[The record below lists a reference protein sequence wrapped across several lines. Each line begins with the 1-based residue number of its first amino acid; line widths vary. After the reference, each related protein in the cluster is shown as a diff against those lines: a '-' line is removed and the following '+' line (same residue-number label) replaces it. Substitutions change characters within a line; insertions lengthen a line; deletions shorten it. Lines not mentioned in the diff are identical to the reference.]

1 MAPVPPAA
9 RLASLLAVVA
19 GTFIIDRVLPLSAGI
34 AVLILLT
41 ARAGLLNRYL
51 RFLLLIQ
58 LPMMIML
65 ILVWGFV
72 TRAPPNMPMGSDPRG
87 GIMFALIIALRLA
100 VVGGAFQLAM
110 LSIPSRLLPET
121 LRGWGLRGEGLVVA
135 LGVFAVE
142 PELKLRAEQIL
153 IARRARGLLGGSR
166 WAGLKQFPRLLRPLF
181 VWSIRSAVHR
191 AEIWENRTMLLRVE
205 RLPSEATPFSSAA
218 GAIAVALSFLWLAG
232 AITLRFLP
240 GMAGQR

>member
-19 GTFIIDRVLPLSAGI
+19 GTFIIDRVIPLSAGI

-41 ARAGLLNRYL
+41 ARAGLLNRYI

-72 TRAPPNMPMGSDPRG
+72 TRAPPNMPMGSDPHG

-135 LGVFAVE
+135 LRCF
-142 PELKLRAEQIL
+142 RC
-153 IARRARGLLGGSR
+153 RAR
-166 WAGLKQFPRLLRPLF
+166 
-181 VWSIRSAVHR
+181 I
-191 AEIWENRTMLLRVE
+191 E
-205 RLPSEATPFSSAA
+205 AA
-218 GAIAVALSFLWLAG
+218 GRADSDRPPSADCWEEAVG
-232 AITLRFLP
+232 RD
-240 GMAGQR
+240 